1 MERGGNWPEEH
12 RVIDQEAEALPTTP
26 RLPQIEAFFAH
37 LNDRRIPSPGV
48 SGDSQA
54 FPISRQYTE
63 APFTS
68 SSYTTTTC
76 QNTAPSLDIA
86 STSQHHPYHR
96 YLPYTASTQQ
106 QQWND
111 AYCMQ
116 QCQLPPQQQQISS
129 DNAQQYPFY
138 PSQLQDF
145 QALPSFQSDSHL
157 LPPAASTGFPGS
169 SMPLTYADTSSI
181 SSSYTTTLRQ
191 DTAPLL
197 DIAPTPLHHL
207 HHRHLPYTA
216 STQHQHICTHDTHSH
231 SNPSTLGCIQ
241 DQRAYEQ
248 WGVAHY
254 VEQHNLPQ
262 QHQQQQPVF
271 HGNSQTSRGH
281 TVTWRPSAAV
291 VQNALQSSASRLAS
305 TSRMVVGSEGEQ
317 NGSEHEQL
325 RGAGLGGAPAML
337 EAQQAPPNSS
347 LTANVALRTDL
358 LRIARSVC
366 NAYPTPC
373 SSERQRFSS
382 ICVAGV
388 DYATPNSARRPAI
401 TLRLCDQARWQAVGN
416 RRMEMVIG
424 RGGKRIYPPLSV
436 NVSGLEAA
444 EMYIFFLDLMPID
457 QHTYKFSSDG
467 WIRGGTTKAYPPP
480 NESASHH
487 FVAAIAVGLVQSGGI
502 CILSTSLSSS
512 VSPTNSYF
520 CCRCCRLWCLP
531 ISPPLPH
538 CCNCEAPAFPPP
550 PPHLPANAYVTDAA
564 AVVAAAAVYD
574 IAAIAQSVLYAIFTI
589 GDKCTALHL
598 ALSMFVSR
606 YVISMLEHFD
616 RL

>member
-480 NESASHH
+480 NE
-487 FVAAIAVGLVQSGGI
+487 
-502 CILSTSLSSS
+502 TSLIYVPRKVFETGSRWMMSG
-512 VSPTNSYF
+512 VDFKRVKITNMANKLKNDDQIFVHSMQIYLP
-520 CCRCCRLWCLP
+520 RYHIVRRLTEEEVAMHQQGGRALQNALQV
-531 ISPPLPH
+531 PLEH
-538 CCNCEAPAFPPP
+538 
-550 PPHLPANAYVTDAA
+550 VGT
-564 AVVAAAAVYD
+564 
-574 IAAIAQSVLYAIFTI
+574 
-589 GDKCTALHL
+589 
-598 ALSMFVSR
+598 
-606 YVISMLEHFD
+606 YVIPEVEFVTVTAYRD
-616 RL
+616 RRITEFKIGANPYATGFRNRPNSSKHST